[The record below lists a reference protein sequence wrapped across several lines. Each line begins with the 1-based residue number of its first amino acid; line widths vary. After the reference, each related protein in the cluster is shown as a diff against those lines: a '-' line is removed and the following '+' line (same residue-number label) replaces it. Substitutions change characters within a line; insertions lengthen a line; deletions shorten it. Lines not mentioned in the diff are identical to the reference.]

1 MLFCLSLII
10 ENEYFCQNTL
20 HFNFIGCACAEV
32 EWDALTGNLQIRRV
46 DVIEDTGR
54 SMSPLVDVGQVE
66 GSFVMGIGY
75 WLTEKYVYDQRTGKC
90 KNAHFPRLKIL
101 CIFLQHFTL

>member
-1 MLFCLSLII
+1 MNIFLNI
-10 ENEYFCQNTL
+10 L
-20 HFNFIGCACAEV
+20 HLNSIGCACAEV

-66 GSFVMGIGY
+66 GSFIMGIGF
-75 WLTEKYVYDQRTGKC
+75 WLTEKYVYDQRTGKYNSDFSPIKKC
-90 KNAHFPRLKIL
+90 SAIILKVSSL
-101 CIFLQHFTL
+101 NYAKH